1 MTKKEKINL
10 DRVLLSIEN
19 MEKFMH
25 KVKVEKRWRA
35 GYIQALN
42 EVKLKIQRI

>member
-10 DRVLLSIEN
+10 EKVILSMEN
-19 MEKFMH
+19 MQKFMQ

-35 GYIQALN
+35 GYVQALN
-42 EVKLKIQRI
+42 EVKLKLQKI

>member
-10 DRVLLSIEN
+10 EKVILSMEN
-19 MEKFMH
+19 MQKFMQ

-42 EVKLKIQRI
+42 EVKLKLQKI

>member
-10 DRVLLSIEN
+10 EKVILSMEN
-19 MEKFMH
+19 MQKFMQ

-35 GYIQALN
+35 GYVQALN
-42 EVKLKIQRI
+42 EVKLKLQRI